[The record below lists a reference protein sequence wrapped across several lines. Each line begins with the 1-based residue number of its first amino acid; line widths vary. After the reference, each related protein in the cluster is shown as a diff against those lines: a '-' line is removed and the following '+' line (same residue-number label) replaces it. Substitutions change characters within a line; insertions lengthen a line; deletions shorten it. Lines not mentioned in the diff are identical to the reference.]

1 MNPSEVLAGAV
12 RGAVIV
18 ALIGA
23 VLMEGRFKSP
33 FKGLGGKL
41 ARASAPCTIGRYSSH
56 FETERSERTQN
67 NCITSMKTAGC
78 RISAARR

>member
-18 ALIGA
+18 ALIGV

-41 ARASAPCTIGRYSSH
+41 ARVLGSVYD
-56 FETERSERTQN
+56 RSLQ
-67 NCITSMKTAGC
+67 
-78 RISAARR
+78 